1 MLKIALTGGIATG
14 KSYVLARLRDRG
26 IPTIDADD
34 IVHEALGPETIT
46 TNAVA
51 LQLGTALLK
60 PDGSIDRALLG
71 EKVFADADARRRL
84 EAIVH
89 PHVYETIRRWFERDD
104 RPLGVASIPLLYET
118 HHEQDFDAVIVTACK
133 AEQQLQRVIE
143 RGLSAED
150 ARRRMAAQIPTEEK
164 ATCADFVIW
173 TSGTTLETDRQV
185 DELMIKLGGVASRES
200 SVDSQ

>member
-1 MLKIALTGGIATG
+1 MIKVALTGGIATG

-26 IPTIDADD
+26 VPTIDADE
-34 IVHEALGPETIT
+34 IVHEALGPGTIT
-46 TNAVA
+46 TNTIA
-51 LQLGTALLK
+51 LQLGTAPLK

-89 PHVYETIRRWFERDD
+89 PHVYETIRSWFARDD

-118 HHEQDFDAVIVTACK
+118 HHEADFDAVVVTSCR
-133 AEQQLQRVIE
+133 AEQQLQRVME
-143 RGLSAED
+143 RDGLTED
-150 ARRRMAAQIPTEEK
+150 EARRRIAAQIPTEEK
-164 ATCADFVIW
+164 VRRADFVVT

-185 DELMIKLGGVASRES
+185 DELLVKLRAPLAL
-200 SVDSQ
+200 